1 MKRLN
6 ALFLAFILSLSL
18 CSCSNETAQETVSK
32 IAETASEQSQ
42 STDIPPENAAET
54 KEETAKTN
62 DSPQPANELDVHFI
76 DVGQADSALLVC
88 GDETMLI
95 DGGNVADSSVIVT
108 YLKNLGLSH
117 LNYMICTHAH
127 EDHVGG
133 LSGPL
138 HTVSV
143 DEVYAPEKESSSKA
157 YTNFKKAALS
167 QVSEIKHPKPGDKLS
182 LGGTQITFFAP
193 VKAYDDLNNTSI
205 VLKAVFGKTS
215 FLFTGDAERESEADM
230 IDRGF
235 DLKADV
241 LKIGHHGSETST
253 SYVFLREIMPKY
265 AVISVGKGNS
275 YGHPTD
281 AVLSRLRDVGAT
293 VYRTDLQGDII
304 AISDGE
310 NITFKTKK
318 NETAQT
324 NPTENEKVQN
334 SEKKEAQQKEPA
346 QAPSTGQ
353 YIGNKNTKKFHRSSC
368 SALPK
373 EENRVYFSER
383 NEAVSGGYSPCKKCS
398 P

>member
-6 ALFLAFILSLSL
+6 ALFLAFILSLAL
-18 CSCSNETAQETVSK
+18 CSCSDETAQETVSK

-42 STDIPPENAAET
+42 STDIPPENAK

-88 GDETMLI
+88 CDETMLI

-167 QVSEIKHPKPGDKLS
+167 QVSEIKHPKAGDKLN

-230 IDRGF
+230 IDKGF

-241 LKIGHHGSETST
+241 LKVGHHGSETST

-293 VYRTDLQGDII
+293 VYRTDLQGDIV
-304 AISDGE
+304 AVSDGE

-318 NETAQT
+318 NETVQT
-324 NPTENEKVQN
+324 NPTENEKVQT
-334 SEKKEAQQKEPA
+334 EPA

-383 NEAVSGGYSPCKKCS
+383 NEAVSGGYSPCKKCN

>member
-1 MKRLN
+1 MKKLN

-18 CSCSNETAQETVSK
+18 CSCSDETAQEAVSK
-32 IAETASEQSQ
+32 ITETASEQSQ
-42 STDIPPENAAET
+42 STDIPPENAKKEEKEAET
-54 KEETAKTN
+54 ANLPKT
-62 DSPQPANELDVHFI
+62 SGELDVHFI

-95 DGGNVADSSVIVT
+95 DGGNAADSSVLVT

-143 DEVYAPEKESSSKA
+143 DEVYAPEKESTSRA

-205 VLKAVFGKTS
+205 VLKAVLGKTS

-230 IDRGF
+230 IDKGF

-241 LKIGHHGSETST
+241 LKVGHHGSETST

-304 AISDGE
+304 AVSDGE

-334 SEKKEAQQKEPA
+334 SAKKETLSNEPA

-353 YIGNKNTKKFHRSSC
+353 YIGNKNTKKFHRPSC
-368 SALPK
+368 STLPK

-383 NEAVSGGYSPCKKCS
+383 NEAVSGGYVPCKKCN